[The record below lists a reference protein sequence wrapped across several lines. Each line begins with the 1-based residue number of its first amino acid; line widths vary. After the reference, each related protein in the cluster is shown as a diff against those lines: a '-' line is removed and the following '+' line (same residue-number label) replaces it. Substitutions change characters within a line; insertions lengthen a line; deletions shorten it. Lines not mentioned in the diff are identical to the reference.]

1 MSATPW
7 DQWNPKRRGKELTIE
22 INGQPFEFMTV
33 VRTVQQITDPIE
45 GIRIATSLIDQAR
58 DQLLVELAAARRDFA
73 VRAQAALRAGGM
85 TVDAANRQ
93 IATEAQTSVASIK
106 RMVQEAGQYGVAAK

>member
-1 MSATPW
+1 M
-7 DQWNPKRRGKELTIE
+7 TIE
-22 INGQPFEFMTV
+22 INGQPFEFMMV
-33 VRTVQQITDPIE
+33 VRAVRDIADPIE
-45 GIRIATSLIDQAR
+45 GIRETTSLIDMAR

-73 VRAQAALRAGGM
+73 VRAQAHLRASDM

-93 IATEAQTSVASIK
+93 VAAEALTSVASIK